1 MAYFDGDREHGRRP
15 GLQEKVIILFEVQ
28 SPITAVGQNMIIDVN
43 SESGIV
49 ELEILHNDRFQLLIQ
64 GLFDGYNLKI
74 YFHLITN
81 LKF

>member
-1 MAYFDGDREHGRRP
+1 MEIGNMEEDQACRRK
-15 GLQEKVIILFEVQ
+15 LWILFEVQ

-43 SESGIV
+43 SESEIG

-74 YFHLITN
+74 YFHLIMN